1 MKYKYT
7 SIKLGNQNHDAII
20 NEITERSI
28 IKLRIVENLDKSTNI
43 IINGHQLSELYGN
56 NPRNFIEI
64 ILEFSL
70 AKRIFRENFFV
81 IRELGLSR
89 NIILGKSFLRSIGGR
104 IKSNRECTTIKTDTY
119 FIFLYLTHSSD
130 SDQNPGTSR
139 IKQT

>member
-70 AKRIFRENFFV
+70 AKRVFRENFFV
-81 IRELGLSR
+81 IRNFGLSR

-104 IKSNRECTTIKTDTY
+104 IKSNRESTYIETDRY
-119 FIFLYLTHSSD
+119 FIFLYLTYSSD
-130 SDQNPGTSR
+130 SNRNPSTSR
-139 IKQT
+139 IRQT

>member
-1 MKYKYT
+1 MNYKYT

-70 AKRIFRENFFV
+70 AKRVFRENFFV
-81 IRELGLSR
+81 IRNLGLSR

-104 IKSNRECTTIKTDTY
+104 IKSKRESTYIETDRY
-119 FIFLYLTHSSD
+119 FIFLYLTYSSD
-130 SDQNPGTSR
+130 SNRNPSTSR
-139 IKQT
+139 IRQT